1 MDPFWPI
8 FKTLFG
14 PSPKWEPKMVIR
26 DALEHGYSL
35 TKWSTEIFPRLSL
48 IFRLDYFL
56 LAVGF
61 ILPNKLFIA
70 AIFSMALPTQHT
82 LSMEKSPSQPIF
94 SSFMDHLTTSYVV
107 LSNELDFVLSK
118 SSPMFPGISIMMS
131 NKTGTR
137 HKSTSCINCK
147 SILFAVK

>member
-1 MDPFWPI
+1 
-8 FKTLFG
+8 
-14 PSPKWEPKMVIR
+14 MVIR

-94 SSFMDHLTTSYVV
+94 SSFMDHLTTSDVV
-107 LSNELDFVLSK
+107 LSNKLDFVLSK
-118 SSPMFPGISIMMS
+118 SSPTFPGISIMMS
-131 NKTGTR
+131 NIK
-137 HKSTSCINCK
+137 
-147 SILFAVK
+147 LEPDVKEPVV